1 MERIST
7 GIENLDEIING
18 GIPKG
23 STILLCGLPGTG
35 KTIFANQ
42 MMFFNTQPE
51 NKSIYFTTLAEP
63 QIKVLR
69 FQQEFSFF
77 DKSIFQR
84 DVIYHDLGST
94 LRQHGPQQ
102 VLIDIDNLLKK
113 HEPNLIIIDT
123 IKTLT
128 DMIPSL
134 TEFRQFMLDLSLRLT
149 IWGCTSLMLAEYGE
163 SEIEIRPESAIADG
177 IIYLYGPNEKKQQKR
192 QLRILKMRGTG
203 YSGGESFFE
212 ITNNGIMLYPRLNPI
227 VSKQKYTQFN
237 ERISTGLA
245 SLDSMMSGGIPRSTT
260 TLVSGASGTGK
271 TLLALNFIYN
281 GLQTGEP
288 SVFVSFEENP
298 GQIINSAMGIGIN
311 LQSHISS
318 GLLQILHISPIELD
332 LDENIYRI
340 QKIVKKTKARR
351 LVLDSISSFEIGIN
365 DKIKYTNYIWALTDY
380 FKTQGIAII
389 LTHEICNFSNIPKPT
404 TLGISFVADNII
416 LLCYS
421 ENGNEV
427 KRYLRIM
434 KMRGSGHSTYLR
446 EILITQDGFSLL

>member
-42 MMFFNTQPE
+42 MMFYNTQPE
-51 NKSIYFTTLAEP
+51 KKAIYFTTLAEP
-63 QIKVLR
+63 QVKVLR

-149 IWGCTSLMLAEYGE
+149 TWGCTSLLLAEYSE
-163 SEIEIRPESAIADG
+163 DEIEIRPESGIADG
-177 IIYLYGPNEKKQQKR
+177 IIYLYGPDERKQQKR

-212 ITNNGIMLYPRLNPI
+212 ITKNGIMLYPRLNPI
-227 VSKQKYTQFN
+227 VSEQKYNQLN
-237 ERISTGLA
+237 ERISTGLD
-245 SLDSMMSGGIPRSTT
+245 SLDSMMGGGIPRSTT
-260 TLVSGASGTGK
+260 TLVSGSSGTGK
-271 TLLALNFIYN
+271 TLLALNFAN
-281 GLQTGEP
+281 TGLQAGEP
-288 SVFVSFEENP
+288 TVFVSFEENP

-332 LDENIYRI
+332 LDENVYRI
-340 QKIVKKTKARR
+340 QKLVKNTGARR
-351 LVLDSISSFEIGIN
+351 LVLDSISSFEIGIT

-389 LTHEICNFSNIPKPT
+389 LTHEICNFSIIPMT
-404 TLGISFVADNII
+404 TKHGISFVADNII
-416 LLCYS
+416 LLCYA
-421 ENGNEV
+421 EEGNEV
-427 KRYLRIM
+427 KSYLRVL
-434 KMRGSGHSTYLR
+434 KMRGSRHSKCSR
-446 EILITQDGFSLL
+446 ELLIAQEGLSLI